1 MQGAGLGLQG
11 VGTGLQGLNQA
22 TGAYGLAGQ
31 MGGQLGQLG
40 GQQLQAEQS
49 ILGQQ
54 SQMGALQQQQQQNV
68 INQAIQNYAMAQ
80 QAPMERLQQYNALLR
95 GYALPGQTVTQY
107 QAPPPMASQLAG
119 LGIAGYGA
127 SRMNAG
133 GVVPSEGIDK
143 LALRRAL
150 AGA

>member
-1 MQGAGLGLQG
+1 
-11 VGTGLQGLNQA
+11 
-22 TGAYGLAGQ
+22 
-31 MGGQLGQLG
+31 
-40 GQQLQAEQS
+40 
-49 ILGQQ
+49 
-54 SQMGALQQQQQQNV
+54 MGALEQQQQQNV

-80 QAPMERLQQYNALLR
+80 QAPMERLQQFNALLR

-119 LGIAGYGA
+119 LGMAGYGL
-127 SRMNAG
+127 SRMRAG
-133 GVVPSEGIDK
+133 GVVPGDGIDK